1 MPWVSAVTRLLDGS
15 AATNV
20 SSSANSS
27 AASQNVWISFSHREG
42 KYIISFRHNTAR
54 QLISHIQHSEPPFIV
69 TALDLFNTTN
79 ASMPDTSINFSRAWR
94 TSYILPFL
102 ANIALEKLTCSIAT
116 GTYNATTNQTTSSG
130 VQTSDYVRAVV
141 NSAPIPIEGCG
152 ASGPGGSCTLEA
164 FGSYVSGA
172 YTFACPVVVSY
183 YWMDVD

>member
-1 MPWVSAVTRLLDGS
+1 
-15 AATNV
+15 
-20 SSSANSS
+20 
-27 AASQNVWISFSHREG
+27 
-42 KYIISFRHNTAR
+42 
-54 QLISHIQHSEPPFIV
+54 
-69 TALDLFNTTN
+69 
-79 ASMPDTSINFSRAWR
+79 MPDTSINFSRAWR